1 MNAHFIEL
9 DIILKTDASPW
20 IVDKTKPNIPI
31 MKLENSD
38 FNLFKSGIFKSQ
50 GNKISFN
57 GKNFWL
63 SNDFMNKL
71 KVKAKNYKS
80 DISNLGI
87 SMQEFLNPEI
97 TEDIKFKID
106 LSLFRPIINTN
117 DDIYIICSK
126 NTKNNFEKQISKLEE
141 ELEEI
146 GLQVKNYYYISETFY
161 NKNEDDIAYLKG
173 KLLLQHLLGIKT
185 EGDKFI
191 SEEITNYSQITFY
204 DDNLKSIQITKD
216 INMILEKM
224 LMNTEKDV
232 KSMIKDKIKNDDNLL
247 VIKEFTHNKANKF
260 KEFNTQL
267 QYSNIIKNF
276 ESYKNQL

>member
-9 DIILKTDASPW
+9 DIILKTDARPW

-97 TEDIKFKID
+97 TEDIKFNID

-141 ELEEI
+141 ELAEI

-161 NKNEDDIAYLKG
+161 NKNEDDISYLKS

-185 EGDKFI
+185 EGDKFT

-204 DDNLKSIQITKD
+204 DDNLKSIQTAKD

-224 LMNTEKDV
+224 LIKTEKDV
-232 KSMIKDKIKNDDNLL
+232 KLLIKDKIKSDDNLL

-260 KEFNTQL
+260 REYNTQL

-276 ESYKNQL
+276 ESYKNY

>member
-1 MNAHFIEL
+1 
-9 DIILKTDASPW
+9 
-20 IVDKTKPNIPI
+20 
-31 MKLENSD
+31 
-38 FNLFKSGIFKSQ
+38 
-50 GNKISFN
+50 
-57 GKNFWL
+57 
-63 SNDFMNKL
+63 
-71 KVKAKNYKS
+71 
-80 DISNLGI
+80 
-87 SMQEFLNPEI
+87 MQEFLNPEI

-232 KSMIKDKIKNDDNLL
+232 KSMIKDKIKNSDNLL

-276 ESYKNQL
+276 ESYKVKNE

>member
-1 MNAHFIEL
+1 MKAHFIEL
-9 DIILKTDASPW
+9 DIILKTNAKPW

-31 MKLENSD
+31 MKMENSD

-50 GNKISFN
+50 GNKINFN

-71 KVKAKNYKS
+71 KIKAKNYKS

-87 SMQEFLNPEI
+87 SMQEFLNSEI
-97 TEDIKFKID
+97 TEDIKYEID
-106 LSLFRPIINTN
+106 TNLFNSIVNTN

-141 ELEEI
+141 KLAEI

-161 NKNEDDIAYLKG
+161 NKNEDDIAYTKG
-173 KLLLQHLLGIKT
+173 KLIIQHLLGIKA

-191 SEEITNYSQITFY
+191 NEEITNYSQITFY
-204 DDNLKSIQITKD
+204 DDNVKSIQICKN
-216 INMILEKM
+216 INDVLEK
-224 LMNTEKDV
+224 LLIKTDDV
-232 KSMIKDKIKNDDNLL
+232 VKMIIKDKLKNKDNSLI
-247 VIKEFTHNKANKF
+247 IKEITHNNVNRY
-260 KEFNTQL
+260 KEYSIEL
-267 QYSNIIKNF
+267 KYSNIIKNF
-276 ESYKNQL
+276 ENYNQ